1 MSWMN
6 KQYELRTGFT
16 LSDAETIPDRK
27 LLASTN
33 RGHFDQIHL
42 QIAVW
47 DMSDQTEAYL
57 D

>member
-1 MSWMN
+1 MN